1 MRKSPTKHPTLNT
14 FSSYVTQQR
23 QREDQND
30 EKHVQQKHHPVSKHL
45 EVKKNPT
52 VDLQSSNTQGSK
64 KMKKN
69 VSSESKDTRLTGGSW
84 ADRVR
89 GYSVPQTKS
98 ESKPNKKEKLT
109 KTSFSKSLVD
119 GEERK
124 IIKKDEE
131 EEEGWEKVTHG
142 KRTNGGKGKELT
154 SKGHHG
160 LMSKRHEQLKS
171 KDGKDESESMKNVEK
186 VLDVNGVS
194 YDQETKD
201 SCKDD
206 VTLVNITED
215 NSCNILDEEKHVESN
230 LPSTWNEV
238 LQQYDEEEKQ
248 RNSFSWAERC
258 ESPPLSGMDFK
269 SDENFLGDSRDTRS
283 PGRYSTFTKYTF
295 IDTFM

>member
-23 QREDQND
+23 QREDRND
-30 EKHVQQKHHPVSKHL
+30 EKHVQQKLHPVSKHL
-45 EVKKNPT
+45 EVKKNPN
-52 VDLQSSNTQGSK
+52 VHLQSSNTQGSK

-69 VSSESKDTRLTGGSW
+69 VSSESKGTTLTGGSW

-89 GYSVPQTKS
+89 GYSVPQS
-98 ESKPNKKEKLT
+98 EPTSQKPNKKENLT

-124 IIKKDEE
+124 RIEKEEE
-131 EEEGWEKVTHG
+131 EEEGWERVTHG

-154 SKGHHG
+154 SKAHHG

-171 KDGKDESESMKNVEK
+171 KDRKDEYESMKNVEK

-194 YDQETKD
+194 YDQETID
-201 SCKDD
+201 SCEDD
-206 VTLVNITED
+206 VTLVSITED
-215 NSCNILDEEKHVESN
+215 NSCNILDEEKHVHVESN

-248 RNSFSWAERC
+248 RSSFSWAERC

-283 PGRYSTFTKYTF
+283 PGRYNTFT
-295 IDTFM
+295 